1 MCFGK
6 TAHNPATHITVT
18 VPSDKCLVCQSGATS
33 RPPRREN
40 RACGGSDSSSNVFCR
55 HFRRIKSCVYCRG
68 QAGPP
73 IGSNKSAQP
82 RFTFGNYQGN
92 VTDALRRSEAELAC
106 SEFDIFT
113 TRSPGPASLLERVE
127 REGGKSVDR
136 GDRLADRR
144 GAHLGSMP
152 AARAHR
158 GSDTPEKVHTEG
170 SRAWKRANALRP
182 LAWAR
187 KK

>member
-1 MCFGK
+1 MCD
-6 TAHNPATHITVT
+6 AEAL
-18 VPSDKCLVCQSGATS
+18 PSSGVNTTTI
-33 RPPRREN
+33 
-40 RACGGSDSSSNVFCR
+40 GGSASSSNVVFIVIWNSIAAGAR
-55 HFRRIKSCVYCRG
+55 WFGAGSGERWRG
-68 QAGPP
+68 HRGW
-73 IGSNKSAQP
+73 SRSVN
-82 RFTFGNYQGN
+82 FQGN
-92 VTDALRRSEAELAC
+92 VTGAFRQSEAELAC